1 MGWVENKLDYAGGRL
16 EQAVEHAAAKLNE
29 VVRDGISQAGGE
41 LRDVVLDTS
50 REVDAKLEKIS
61 EELHSQRH
69 FTKADVQELV
79 DYAAAQFGATLDA
92 RIERIRS
99 EADAFIAHRQQE
111 MVRERKRFVVFALIA
126 AGIASV
132 LTALVLAYLLK

>member
-1 MGWVENKLDYAGGRL
+1 VEA
-16 EQAVEHAAAKLNE
+16 
-29 VVRDGISQAGGE
+29 
-41 LRDVVLDTS
+41 S

-92 RIERIRS
+92 RIERLRS
-99 EADAFIAHRQQE
+99 EAEALIARRQAE
-111 MVRERKRFVVFALIA
+111 VVRERKRFVVFALVV
-126 AGIASV
+126 AGV
-132 LTALVLAYLLK
+132 VVTLMALVAAVVLK